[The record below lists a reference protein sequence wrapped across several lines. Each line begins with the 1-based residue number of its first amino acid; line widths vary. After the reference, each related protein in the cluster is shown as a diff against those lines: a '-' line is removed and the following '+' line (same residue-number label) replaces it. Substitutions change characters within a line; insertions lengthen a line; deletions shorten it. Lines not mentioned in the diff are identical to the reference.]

1 MLKML
6 DGTSFSN
13 GVSHIIKVRDNFE
26 DVGIDD

>member
-13 GVSHIIKVRDNFE
+13 GVSHIIKVWDNFE